1 MMQQINNAK
10 IDFGRPPARMIPMMV
25 ILMTLVV
32 SSLSLAKSMNQLT
45 FASPDEAVSA
55 VVDALNSEDVKALE
69 KIFGPDSQEMINSG
83 DPIADQAGRAN
94 FLNLYEEKN
103 MLAQRGDRTVL
114 FIGNEDWP
122 FPIPMVKKDGVWLFD
137 TIEGRDEILARR
149 IGRNE
154 LNAIQVCLAYVD
166 AQQEY
171 AREDR
176 DADGLFQYAQKFRS
190 DRGKKN
196 GLYWDVKAGEK
207 ESPMGILIAS
217 AQEQG
222 YGGKPEGDSPVP
234 YYGYYY
240 KILKGQG
247 KNAVGGAYDYVVK
260 GKMIG
265 GFALIAFPAGYESSG
280 IMTFMVNHLGVVYE
294 KDLGLDTEQEAQN
307 IEQFNPDSSW
317 KKVEESGLED

>member
-55 VVDALNSEDVKALE
+55 VVEALNSEDVKALE
-69 KIFGPDSQEMINSG
+69 EIFGPDSQEMINSG

-176 DADGLFQYAQKFRS
+176 KDNGLFQYAQKFRS

-207 ESPMGILIAS
+207 KSPMGLLIAS

-222 YGGKPEGDSPVP
+222 YGGKPEDDSPVP
-234 YYGYYY
+234 YHGYYY

-294 KDLGLDTEQEAQN
+294 KDLGLDTEQEAQS
-307 IEQFNPDSSW
+307 IELFNPDSSW
-317 KKVEESGLED
+317 KKVEEYGLEE